1 MLDVGD
7 VLDPILAFLAAHRP
21 FAEISRVAGVSKT
34 WRTVSLKALKTAPQL
49 ILSPFAASVKDGDV
63 RLALR
68 RVASEN
74 LKVVDLSGCY
84 QITADGMEDI
94 LQIMTSS
101 GVGVKEVDLTACSD
115 KAVLRA
121 VATRAQAALGA
132 PKARDLFAHLSSLGE
147 EGERFAFSKLGS
159 LLVHASPLLL
169 FDTALYPGKSALF
182 QAAAHGTGSDMAML
196 LSLSFGMKTYDPNK
210 ISPKGNSPLL
220 LACKSGNFQAAEIL
234 VAAGADVS
242 AVNEVSDLCMIRCLG
257 LYVPV
262 YYSFTCCVC
271 VCVCVCVCTQ
281 VSWDVCDSSV
291 SLSLSL
297 SLCIYM

>member
-1 MLDVGD
+1 
-7 VLDPILAFLAAHRP
+7 
-21 FAEISRVAGVSKT
+21 
-34 WRTVSLKALKTAPQL
+34 
-49 ILSPFAASVKDGDV
+49 
-63 RLALR
+63 
-68 RVASEN
+68 
-74 LKVVDLSGCY
+74 
-84 QITADGMEDI
+84 MEDI
-94 LQIMTSS
+94 LQIMAETCS
-101 GVGVKEVDLTACSD
+101 GVQEVDLTACSN

-121 VATRAQAALGA
+121 VATRAQAAFGA
-132 PKARDLFAHLSSLGE
+132 PKAPDLFAHLRSLGE

-159 LLVHASPLLL
+159 LLVHARPLLR
-169 FDTALYPGKSALF
+169 FEPALDPGKRALF

-210 ISPKGNSPLL
+210 ISSKGNSPLL
-220 LACKSGNFQAAEIL
+220 LACKSGNFQTAEIL

-257 LYVPV
+257 MYVPV